1 MNFKPLICALVFPL
15 SFCCT
20 NLSAAETTAL
30 DDYVETFD
38 PNYGFVY
45 ENSRT
50 KEGYTIF
57 VIRMTSQAW
66 RSPEEVDRTLWDH
79 ELLIAVPWVT
89 HSGNQN
95 TSILIVNGGSN
106 TANSTQGN
114 DQLLGILATVTGSV
128 TAMISQVPNEPLTF
142 ADEFDLRTEDELL
155 AYGMDKYL
163 VTGDPKWLIQ
173 LPMTKAV
180 VRAMDTVQTFAA
192 EADFSWPQVPRIDD
206 FIVLG
211 GSKRGWATWLTAAVE
226 ARKGDASRVKA
237 IVPASIDLLN
247 LDEQFIHHWSAYG
260 FYAPAVQDYAAFDLP
275 CRALTPAGQAMLDI
289 IDPYEYRDRLTM
301 PKLVLNSTGDQFFL
315 PDSSQFYFDAL
326 PGPKHLRYTLNTDHS
341 QAQDLQETIL
351 PTLSWL
357 SDVLDGKSGP
367 QFTSNLEADG
377 SIRVQTTTKPEEVRL
392 WQATNP
398 NARDFRLETIGA
410 AWTSTKLTS
419 SLSGEY
425 IGYIA
430 PPAQGWSA
438 YTVEL
443 TFPRST
449 LIPTPLESQQI
460 FTSQVQVTP
469 TELPFADGD
478 GGCSPQY
485 SPIWLPSDEA
495 RTDHRWTFV
504 DAPAFFVGP
513 VVLAGPP
520 THHGADPGVVRL
532 RNVSDLGFDLRF
544 KEYDYRERDLGDVY
558 HAFEDIPF
566 AVFRPG
572 RHVMSDGSVWE
583 VGTFNLDGTG
593 NWASAQFSTAFS
605 EPPHLFLTVQT
616 TNGNQAVSVRA
627 RNIAADGFQA
637 ALFEEEALMDGHL
650 SETIGYVAVSSP
662 TGGGMIDLD
671 GTAMPYL
678 LQAVTTDHRW
688 VPVLSQR
695 LRLQEEQSRDS
706 EVGHI
711 DETLHVLMLG
721 NQVFAQQVT
730 NNGFDTTALRRLA
743 PSSDAPM
750 EWGLIRGVDHN
761 WANLPFAKSYNDPV
775 VVAKPASNHGGDPGV
790 IRTRGISG
798 THAQLRYQEWQGY
811 LDGSHVREDI
821 FYLVSEAGQHS
832 LGGLAVEADWLKT
845 SKLGLAGQWEGVI
858 FNSLFL
864 SDPVL
869 ISSVMTYQGGD
880 TVTTRI
886 RNLDA
891 SGFNVAMD
899 EQESKNDG
907 HIEETLGW
915 IAIEAGGTV
924 TADGRR
930 LDAFFTQI
938 DHNLTSVP
946 FGVPSAHRY
955 PSVIGDIDSSHG
967 MDPVFLRY
975 ANPTNA
981 KIDFKLT
988 EEQSM
993 DTETSHAIEDVG
1005 VFVGE

>member
-1 MNFKPLICALVFPL
+1 
-15 SFCCT
+15 
-20 NLSAAETTAL
+20 
-30 DDYVETFD
+30 
-38 PNYGFVY
+38 
-45 ENSRT
+45 
-50 KEGYTIF
+50 
-57 VIRMTSQAW
+57 
-66 RSPEEVDRTLWDH
+66 
-79 ELLIAVPWVT
+79 
-89 HSGNQN
+89 
-95 TSILIVNGGSN
+95 
-106 TANSTQGN
+106 
-114 DQLLGILATVTGSV
+114 
-128 TAMISQVPNEPLTF
+128 
-142 ADEFDLRTEDELL
+142 
-155 AYGMDKYL
+155 
-163 VTGDPKWLIQ
+163 
-173 LPMTKAV
+173 
-180 VRAMDTVQTFAA
+180 
-192 EADFSWPQVPRIDD
+192 
-206 FIVLG
+206 
-211 GSKRGWATWLTAAVE
+211 
-226 ARKGDASRVKA
+226 
-237 IVPASIDLLN
+237 
-247 LDEQFIHHWSAYG
+247 
-260 FYAPAVQDYAAFDLP
+260 
-275 CRALTPAGQAMLDI
+275 
-289 IDPYEYRDRLTM
+289 
-301 PKLVLNSTGDQFFL
+301 
-315 PDSSQFYFDAL
+315 
-326 PGPKHLRYTLNTDHS
+326 
-341 QAQDLQETIL
+341 
-351 PTLSWL
+351 
-357 SDVLDGKSGP
+357 
-367 QFTSNLEADG
+367 
-377 SIRVQTTTKPEEVRL
+377 
-392 WQATNP
+392 
-398 NARDFRLETIGA
+398 
-410 AWTSTKLTS
+410 
-419 SLSGEY
+419 
-425 IGYIA
+425 
-430 PPAQGWSA
+430 
-438 YTVEL
+438 
-443 TFPRST
+443 
-449 LIPTPLESQQI
+449 
-460 FTSQVQVTP
+460 
-469 TELPFADGD
+469 
-478 GGCSPQY
+478 
-485 SPIWLPSDEA
+485 
-495 RTDHRWTFV
+495 
-504 DAPAFFVGP
+504 
-513 VVLAGPP
+513 
-520 THHGADPGVVRL
+520 
-532 RNVSDLGFDLRF
+532 
-544 KEYDYRERDLGDVY
+544 
-558 HAFEDIPF
+558 
-566 AVFRPG
+566 
-572 RHVMSDGSVWE
+572 
-583 VGTFNLDGTG
+583 
-593 NWASAQFSTAFS
+593 
-605 EPPHLFLTVQT
+605 
-616 TNGNQAVSVRA
+616 
-627 RNIAADGFQA
+627 
-637 ALFEEEALMDGHL
+637 
-650 SETIGYVAVSSP
+650 
-662 TGGGMIDLD
+662 MIDLD

-790 IRTRGISG
+790 IRTRGVSG
-798 THAQLRYQEWQGY
+798 THAQLRYQEWQDY

-832 LGGLAVEADWLKT
+832 LGGLAVEADRLKT

-891 SGFNVAMD
+891 LGFNVAMD